1 MTTVRRTNGR
11 LTKTSS
17 GLSGKVKRGA
27 DLALL
32 GAVTAMLSS
41 ELGGN
46 ESELPRPVDDGAA
59 QEREPQTLNV
69 AGLSAATGH
78 AQSLVAAAQAAGVVH
93 QVTFVPVGHHQM
105 NEAPEETLAAI
116 KGFLR

>member
-1 MTTVRRTNGR
+1 MTTVRRANGR

-17 GLSGKVKRGA
+17 VLSGKVKRGA

-32 GAVTAMLSS
+32 GAVTAVLSS

-59 QEREPQTLNV
+59 QVREPQTLNV
-69 AGLSAATGH
+69 AGLSAAVRGYGRGH
-78 AQSLVAAAQAAGVVH
+78 TARPMSGSVRPL
-93 QVTFVPVGHHQM
+93 
-105 NEAPEETLAAI
+105 
-116 KGFLR
+116 